1 MKRRHVTC
9 AGILNAAVNI
19 LLTLVLA
26 AALLLFVPKL
36 MGMGTFAVLS
46 GSMEPT
52 LPVGSLIFTQP
63 CGGIGDIRKQDI
75 IASHAG
81 DVLVTHRAVAVDENA
96 GTITTQGDA
105 NKVPDE
111 TPVKLEDVIGK
122 VRFHI
127 PFLGYLLMT
136 IQTREGKTAVCLA
149 AAGVLVL
156 SICSNLKRKKEE
168 TI

>member
-1 MKRRHVTC
+1 MRKRDVSR

-19 LLTLVLA
+19 LLSVVLA
-26 AALLLFVPKL
+26 AALLLFVPKA

-63 CGGIGDIRKQDI
+63 CGGIGDIRAGDI
-75 IASHAG
+75 VASRAG
-81 DVLVTHRAVAVDENA
+81 DVFVTHRAVSVDDTA
-96 GTITTQGDA
+96 GTLITRGDA

-111 TPVKLEDVIGK
+111 TPVEMANVVGK
-122 VRFHI
+122 VRLHI
-127 PFLGYLLMT
+127 PMLGYLLMAV
-136 IQTREGKTAVCLA
+136 QTKAGRVTVCLA
-149 AAGVLVL
+149 AAAVLIL